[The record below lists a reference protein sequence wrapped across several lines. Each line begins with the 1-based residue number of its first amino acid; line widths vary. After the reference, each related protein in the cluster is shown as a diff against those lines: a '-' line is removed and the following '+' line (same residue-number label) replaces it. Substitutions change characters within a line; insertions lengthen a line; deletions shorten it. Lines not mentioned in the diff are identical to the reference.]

1 MDIQSVIVSFN
12 ELNNTKN
19 AIANAIRAKGIS
31 SSGRFSNFASEI
43 NSIQAGIGGSDYKK
57 LMDNLS
63 QYNVFRKGDDN
74 RLSAIGTVKEK
85 HEVVIDNSV
94 TIYSLYNIENVRIG
108 DGQYKNRIKQIAS
121 NKSYQLTADGQDCG
135 NVSYYKLVLSVTPQ
149 EAENPNGSVNIT
161 YTVNGAEHTVTMPI
175 KDIAKAVTPTN
186 QNAIYFV
193 SNFAYNPAIDSMDLK
208 QNTNVGGF
216 EEDDT
221 SLLGGSAFLKYKER
235 PAIFNKLAE
244 YQVGTGAHAVL
255 VLRDAGN
262 SGDNGEYIPVKVLNS
277 TKRKQVDI
285 GEGYNAALIEIDDNS
300 LVFHY
305 SDNAGVLDK
314 KCVIASRDYVFN
326 TDTDLLNKARAL
338 KSKTY
343 YPNIG
348 IAMKA
353 DGSPITVEEA
363 KAAGLR

>member
-19 AIANAIRAKGIS
+19 AIANAIREKGVS

-43 NSIQAGIGGSDYKK
+43 KSIQAGPSGRQYQN
-57 LMDNLS
+57 LLDNLS
-63 QYNVFRKGDDN
+63 NNNIFRKGRDNTIEAVGKVDD
-74 RLSAIGTVKEK
+74 SFEIVK
-85 HEVVIDNSV
+85 DNNV
-94 TIYSLYNIENVRIG
+94 EIYSLYTIENINIA
-108 DGQYKNRIKQIAS
+108 DGPYKSRIKQIADNINRPIS
-121 NKSYQLTADGQDCG
+121 IDYQIRGDVNYQRLT
-135 NVSYYKLVLSVTPQ
+135 LSVTPV
-149 EAENPNGSVNIT
+149 EADNPNGSVNIT
-161 YTVNGAEHTVTMPI
+161 YTVNGVEHTVTMPI
-175 KDIAKAVTPTN
+175 KDIAKAVTPAN

-193 SNFAYNPAIDSMDLK
+193 SNFVYNPVNDSMDLK
-208 QNTNVGGF
+208 QNTNVKEF
-216 EEDDT
+216 EEDFT
-221 SLLGGSAFLKYKER
+221 SLPGGSAFLKYKER

-255 VLRDAGN
+255 VLRDTGN

-277 TKRKQVDI
+277 TKRRQVDI
-285 GEGYNAALIEIDDNS
+285 GEGYNAALIEIDGNS

-305 SDNAGVLDK
+305 SDNTGSLDK
-314 KCVIASRDYVFN
+314 KCIIASRDYSFN

-338 KSKTY
+338 ESKTY

>member
-1 MDIQSVIVSFN
+1 MDIQSVIISFN

-31 SSGRFSNFASEI
+31 SSGRFANFASEI

-74 RLSAIGTVKEK
+74 RLSAIGTVKER

-94 TIYSLYNIENVRIG
+94 TIYSLYNIENVRIS
-108 DGQYKNRIKQIAS
+108 DGQYKNRVKQIAS
-121 NKSYQLTADGQDCG
+121 NKSYQLTADGQNCG
-135 NVSYYKLVLSVTPQ
+135 NVNYFTLALSVTPQ
-149 EAENPNGSVNIT
+149 EADNPDGSVNIT
-161 YTVNGAEHTVTMPI
+161 YTTNGTDYTVAMPI
-175 KDIAKAVTPTN
+175 KDIQKAVNPTN
-186 QNAIYFV
+186 PSKIYVV
-193 SNFAYNPAIDSMDLK
+193 SNFVYNPTTDRMDLK
-208 QNTNVGGF
+208 QSTNVNGF
-216 EEDDT
+216 EEDST
-221 SLLGGSAFLKYKER
+221 SLPHRSVFLKYKER
-235 PAIFNKLAE
+235 PSIFNKLTE
-244 YQVGTGAHAVL
+244 YQVGTGANAIL

-262 SGDNGEYIPVKVLNS
+262 SGDDGEYIPVKVLNS
-277 TKRKQVDI
+277 TKRKTVDI
-285 GEGYNAALIEIDDNS
+285 GEGYNAAVIEIDGNS

-314 KCVIASRDYVFN
+314 KCVIASSDYLFN
-326 TDTDLLNKARAL
+326 TDTSILNKAKAL
-338 KSKTY
+338 KAKTY

-353 DGSPITVEEA
+353 DGSQITVEEA

>member
-19 AIANAIRAKGIS
+19 AIANAIREKGVS

-43 NSIQAGIGGSDYKK
+43 KSIQAGPSGRQYQN
-57 LMDNLS
+57 LLDNLS
-63 QYNVFRKGDDN
+63 NNNIFIKGRDNTIEAVGKVDDSFEIVKDNNV
-74 RLSAIGTVKEK
+74 E
-85 HEVVIDNSV
+85 
-94 TIYSLYNIENVRIG
+94 IYSLYTIENVNI
-108 DGQYKNRIKQIAS
+108 
-121 NKSYQLTADGQDCG
+121 ADGPYKSRIRQIDG
-135 NVSYYKLVLSVTPQ
+135 NINRPISIDYQTRGDVHYQRLTLSVTPI
-149 EAENPNGSVNIT
+149 EADNPNGSVKIT
-161 YTVNGAEHTVTMPI
+161 YTVNGVEHTVTMPI

-193 SNFAYNPAIDSMDLK
+193 SNFVYNPVNDRMDLK
-208 QNTNVGGF
+208 QNTNVDGF
-216 EEDDT
+216 EEDFT
-221 SLLGGSAFLKYKER
+221 SLPRGAVFLKYKER
-235 PAIFNKLAE
+235 PSIFNKLTE

-285 GEGYNAALIEIDDNS
+285 GEGYNAALIEIDGNS

-305 SDNAGVLDK
+305 SDNAGSLDK
-314 KCVIASRDYVFN
+314 KCVIASHDYAFN